1 MRESQESEVGK
12 ERYGEIYPH
21 SQRFPNTM
29 IWDFLPNS
37 SIQPSSL
44 EVNNNWSASKGESSE
59 QSSWEPV
66 R

>member
-12 ERYGEIYPH
+12 ERYGEICPH
-21 SQRFPNTM
+21 SQRFL
-29 IWDFLPNS
+29 IQWFEIFLPNS

-44 EVNNNWSASKGESSE
+44 EVNNNWSASKGKSSE
-59 QSSWEPV
+59 QSSWKPV